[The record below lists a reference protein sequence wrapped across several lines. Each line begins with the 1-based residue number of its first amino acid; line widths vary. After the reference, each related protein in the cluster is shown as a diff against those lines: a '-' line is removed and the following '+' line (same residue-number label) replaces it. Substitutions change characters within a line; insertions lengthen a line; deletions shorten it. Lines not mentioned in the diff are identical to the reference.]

1 MSDPKTTVQTFHEH
15 FNAGERDAVLA
26 MATDDIAIGGAR
38 GKDSGKRF
46 LEEWVGRATTT
57 MTPQRWFQKDATVVV
72 EELVEWRSKSTGR
85 ITDRTLW
92 GIAFTV
98 DGDRITAMARYAGI
112 GEAVYKAGL
121 DASHEVDAAA
131 S

>member
-1 MSDPKTTVQTFHEH
+1 MANARETIRIFHDH
-15 FNAGERDAVLA
+15 FNAGQRAEVME

-57 MTPQRWFQKDATVVV
+57 MTPQRWFQKDGTVVV
-72 EELVEWRSKSTGR
+72 EELVEWRSRTTGR
-85 ITDRTLW
+85 ITDSTLW

-98 DGDRITAMARYAGI
+98 VDGQLTSMARYADI

-121 DASHEVDAAA
+121 DASHEVEAPAP
-131 S
+131 